1 MILGEIIHNLRQS
14 PLFSIIILYWN
25 NGQYIQKCLVSLSN
39 QIFSDFEVIII
50 NNGSQEPFNK
60 NLLQDFQNL
69 QIKFI
74 QLPEN
79 IGFSAGNN
87 LGVEHAIGK
96 YIVTLN
102 ADAFPQKEWL
112 EHINK
117 AIEKYPDCFF
127 ASKQVMANDPSRL
140 DGAGDVY
147 HFTGLGWRKFHTY
160 KLQKLKLEE
169 QEVFSACAAAAIY
182 PKKAFDEVGGF
193 DPDYFSYGEDVDL
206 GFRLRLAGYRC
217 IFLPNAVVQHVGSA
231 STGRRSDFSVYYGHR
246 NLVWTF
252 VKNMP
257 DVLFWILLPFHLL
270 MNVLFISVSILRK
283 QGKIT
288 LKAKIDAIKDLPTWW
303 KKREQIQ
310 ANRRTSIF
318 KIIFAL
324 NWNPFSPFQ
333 KFLHN

>member
-1 MILGEIIHNLRQS
+1 MNWVEELSEKQN
-14 PLFSIIILYWN
+14 PKFSIIILFWN
-25 NGQYIQKCLVSLSN
+25 NGQYIQKCLDSLSN
-39 QIFSDFEVIII
+39 QIVNDFEIII
-50 NNGSQEPFNK
+50 IDNGSQEPIIQE
-60 NLLQDFQNL
+60 LLQDFPNL
-69 QIKFI
+69 QIELI

-87 LGVEHAIGK
+87 LGVEHSRGK
-96 YIVTLN
+96 YIITLN
-102 ADAFPQKEWL
+102 ADAFPEKEWL
-112 EHINK
+112 ENIHK

-127 ASKQVMANDPSRL
+127 ASKLIMANDPTRL

-147 HFTGLGWRKFHTY
+147 HFTGQVWRKYHNY
-160 KLQKLKLEE
+160 SESSIQLSEK
-169 QEVFSACAAAAIY
+169 EVFSACGAAAIY
-182 PKKAFDEVGGF
+182 PKDAFDRVGGF
-193 DPDYFSYGEDVDL
+193 DPDYFSYVEDVDL

-217 IFLPNAVVQHVGSA
+217 IFLPEAIVHHIGSG
-231 STGRRSDFSVYYGHR
+231 STGKRSDFSVYYGHR

-257 DVLFWILLPFHLL
+257 GVLFWILLPFHLL
-270 MNVLFISVSILRK
+270 MNALFICISILRK

-288 LKAKIDAIKDLPTWW
+288 LKAKIDAIKDLQTWW

-318 KIIFAL
+318 IIIFAL